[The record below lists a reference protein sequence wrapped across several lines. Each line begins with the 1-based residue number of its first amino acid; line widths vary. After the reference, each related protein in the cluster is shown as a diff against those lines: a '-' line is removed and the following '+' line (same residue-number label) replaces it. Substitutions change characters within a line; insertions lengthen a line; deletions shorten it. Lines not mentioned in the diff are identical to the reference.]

1 MSKQISIDE
10 AVKQIKDGMT
20 VMVGGFMGCGSPHQI
35 IDKLVESKVKDLTLI
50 CNDTAFMDYGIGKM
64 VVAKQFKRIYASHIG
79 LNPETGNQMNTKE
92 CDVILV
98 PQGTLIEQ
106 IRCGG
111 AGIGGFLTPTGVGT
125 IVAEGKET
133 ITVEGK
139 EYLLEY
145 PLKADVAIIEA
156 SKADEAGNLQ
166 YHGSTRN
173 FCEQMATA
181 ADVVIAE
188 VRNIVKIGE
197 MDPDFIH
204 TPGIFVDYLV
214 NID

>member
-10 AVKQIKDGMT
+10 AVKKIKDGMT
-20 VMVGGFMGCGSPHQI
+20 IMVGGFLGCGSPHRI
-35 IDKLVESKVKDLTLI
+35 IDRLVESGVKDLTLI
-50 CNDTAFMDYGIGKM
+50 CNDTGFVDYGIGKM
-64 VVAKQFKRIYASHIG
+64 VVTRQLKKVYASHIG
-79 LNPETGNQMNTKE
+79 LNPETGNQMNAGE
-92 CDVILV
+92 CEVVLI

-125 IVAEGKET
+125 MVADGKET
-133 ITVEGK
+133 IVVDGK

-145 PLKADVAIIEA
+145 PIRADVAIIEA
-156 SKADEAGNLQ
+156 AKADEAGNLQ
-166 YHGSTRN
+166 YHDSTRN
-173 FCEQMATA
+173 FSEQMATA
-181 ADVVIAE
+181 ADIVIAE
-188 VRNIVKIGE
+188 VREIVKIGE

-214 NID
+214 SDN